1 MVESHAPMTD
11 PRRILKFD
19 PLRVGDWLTNQT
31 EPEVSS
37 EEEEEEEQEEEQEG
51 DVEQE
56 EDHTDFITPLG
67 SAPPPGV
74 RPYRVLT
81 SEQGEAFVLTSSP
94 DAGGSQ
100 HEYVSLTDWIEFASK
115 SI

>member
-1 MVESHAPMTD
+1 MTD

-37 EEEEEEEQEEEQEG
+37 EEEEEEKEQEEQEG

-56 EDHTDFITPLG
+56 E
-67 SAPPPGV
+67 
-74 RPYRVLT
+74 
-81 SEQGEAFVLTSSP
+81 EQEGEADFPYAARKCPAVGRCVP
-94 DAGGSQ
+94 A
-100 HEYVSLTDWIEFASK
+100 AS
-115 SI
+115 